1 MKTFDERRESVQN
14 HMNRIRTRRNRIL
27 AASTSLILV
36 VAVVAGAFLLGRDP
50 SGSQQIDFEKNE
62 YGHVIRQLQPAVD
75 RYCGINPDGDISIDP
90 ALPPVGS
97 GDVVMDGAPEREE
110 PSDAP
115 LKGDSYQEVT
125 DNQVQGVIEADFL
138 KRSDRYAYYLRKN
151 VLSVYSIAGEDS
163 ALVGTY
169 VLPAEQTEAE
179 LEDFGTR
186 NYYRNTQLYLSH
198 DCSTVTLVTQAH
210 FAKRGAC
217 TILVNLD
224 VTDPANITEKN
235 RIYFRG
241 SYISS
246 RMVDGQFLL
255 AYNSGFPMDQVDF
268 DDPSTFIPQ
277 YGRPGDM
284 HCIAGNN
291 IVVPEDS
298 YTARYTVIC
307 KVDGASLEVTGTAA
321 LLCYAQEL
329 YVSQDTVYATYGYSE
344 NIPGE
349 NKESYTTVTMTRI
362 TGIGYGGTELKI
374 LGSVDLEGSVRN
386 QYSMDQH
393 NGTLR
398 VVTSTVARPNKNPIS
413 GTRRNV
419 NLYCI
424 GLWSWQIKASVLA
437 FAPDGEDAQS
447 VRFDGDYAYVCTAE
461 VVTMTDPV
469 YFFDLSD
476 LDNITWK
483 DTGTIDGYSTSLV
496 NLGEGYLLGIGL
508 DGLGNLKIEVYEE
521 TADGVR
527 SVCAYTSPASFSIDY
542 KSYLIDREN
551 DLVGLHIRYYNQWEA
566 GAAYILLHF
575 DGYELREIKLL
586 APVAGNLADTRAF
599 MQDGYLYLFTSAD
612 GEGFY
617 VTKAFD

>member
-1 MKTFDERRESVQN
+1 MKTFDERRESVKN
-14 HMNRIRTRRNRIL
+14 HMHRIRVRRRRIF

-36 VAVVAGAFLLGRDP
+36 VAVLAGVLLLGRDP
-50 SGSQQIDFEKNE
+50 GSSQQIDFEKNE
-62 YGHVIRQLQPAVD
+62 YGHVIQRLKPMVD
-75 RYCGINPDGDISIDP
+75 NYNDNDVWLDATLAGASPMPGVTP
-90 ALPPVGS
+90 EFGTS
-97 GDVVMDGAPEREE
+97 GDPMDEAPEGE
-110 PSDAP
+110 
-115 LKGDSYQEVT
+115 SYQEVT
-125 DNQVQGVIEADFL
+125 DNQVQGIIEADLF
-138 KRSDRYAYYLRKN
+138 KRSDRYAYYLRGS
-151 VLSVYSIAGEDS
+151 VLSVYSIAGEES

-179 LEDFGTR
+179 LEDFGIR
-186 NYYRNTQLYLSH
+186 NYYRNTQLYLSQ
-198 DCSTVTLVTQAH
+198 DCSTVTLVTQAY
-210 FAKRGAC
+210 FSQRGAC

-235 RIYFRG
+235 RIYFQG

-255 AYNSGFPMDQVDF
+255 AYHSGFPMNRVDF
-268 DDPSTFIPQ
+268 DDPSTFIPL
-277 YGRPGDM
+277 YGQPGNMQTIPGD
-284 HCIAGNN
+284 N
-291 IVVPEDS
+291 IVVPEDFNS
-298 YTARYTVIC
+298 IRYTVIC
-307 KVDGASLEVTGTAA
+307 KVDGASLEVLDTAA
-321 LLCYAQEL
+321 LLCYGQEL
-329 YVSQDTVYATYGYSE
+329 YVSENTVYATFEYRDAVSDDDGS
-344 NIPGE
+344 
-349 NKESYTTVTMTRI
+349 STVTMTRI
-362 TGIGYGGTELKI
+362 TGIGYSGDELKI
-374 LGSVDLEGSVRN
+374 LGSVELEGSVRN

-393 NGTLR
+393 NGILR
-398 VVTSTVARPNKNPIS
+398 VVTSTNSRYRPSS
-413 GTRRNV
+413 GVSVRQRNV
-419 NLYCI
+419 NLYCVD
-424 GLWSWQIKASVLA
+424 LSSWKIKASVLA
-437 FAPDGEDAQS
+437 FAPEGEDAQS

-461 VVTMTDPV
+461 VITMTDPV
-469 YFFDLSD
+469 YFFDLSN

-483 DTGTIDGYSTSLV
+483 DTGTIEGFSSSLV

-566 GAAYILLHF
+566 GAVYILLHF

-599 MQDGYLYLFTSAD
+599 MQDGYLYLFTSED